1 MTLASM
7 TGFSSKAGNIDN
19 FSWVWELKSVNGK
32 ALDVRFRAPQ
42 GYDHLEIQ
50 CRNAIMQSFKRGN
63 IQASLSIS
71 NGRAQEKLTI
81 NAEVMDQYLA
91 LAQDLHSRMGGE
103 APRADNLLAMRGVLE
118 VVPVAVTET
127 EQLLRDT
134 GIISTL
140 NEAVVA
146 LNAARLEEG
155 ARLNE
160 TLNAQVNRISEL
172 AQAASDNPARSVDA
186 IKARIN
192 EQIARL
198 LETSNSFDPD
208 RLHQEAVMIATRAD
222 IQEEIDRLNAH
233 VAAARDLLISKEPV
247 GRKLDFLAQEFNREA
262 NTLCSKAGDKT
273 MSSIGL
279 ELKTI
284 IDQLR
289 EQVQNIE

>member
-32 ALDVRFRAPQ
+32 ALDVRLRAPQ

-186 IKARIN
+186 IKARIK

>member
-7 TGFSSKAGNIDN
+7 TGFSSKVGNIDN

-186 IKARIN
+186 IKARIK